1 MALIVQKYGGTSV
14 RDSERLRE
22 VAEWVVKNKE
32 EGNQVVVVV
41 SAPGGMTDSLIKR
54 AQEVHDTPSG
64 RELDALLSVGEQISA
79 SLLAMAIGELGHR
92 AVSLTGHQLE
102 MKTTNEF
109 NNAKILEVS
118 SEKIMERVDEGYIVI
133 ITGFQGVDENGS
145 ITTLGRGGSDTT
157 AVAVGA
163 AISADQV
170 EIYTDVDGIYTAD
183 PRIVKNAEKIP
194 ALSFTEM
201 IEMAGK
207 GAKVLHC
214 RSVEMAA
221 KYGID
226 IHLRSAFTWKEG
238 TWVRGDDKMEKA
250 AVRGITHVRGLAKVK
265 VAELEGNRSLGDV
278 MSVIEDKDVDIRLI
292 NQGLNAEGNFE
303 ISFLLEEGEAVRV
316 SEVIKERVSGCK
328 NVSLNLGLG
337 MVSAIGIGIR
347 SNKLQGRVMRV
358 LNNKGVRTEM
368 ISSSETSL
376 SYVVVDSD
384 VDKLKKLMHYELIEK
399 SLSA

>member
-1 MALIVQKYGGTSV
+1 MALIVQKFGGTSV
-14 RDSERLRE
+14 RDSERVRE
-22 VAEWVVKNKE
+22 VARWVVKNKV
-32 EGNQVVVVV
+32 EGNQMVVVV

-54 AQEVHDTPSG
+54 AEEVHKAPSG
-64 RELDALLSVGEQISA
+64 RELDVLLSVGEQISA
-79 SLLAMAIGELGHR
+79 SLLAMAIGELGHK
-92 AVSLTGHQLE
+92 AISFTGPQLE
-102 MKTTNEF
+102 IKTTNEF
-109 NNAKILEVS
+109 NNAKILEMS
-118 SEKIMERVDEGYIVI
+118 SEKIMERVEDDCVVI
-133 ITGFQGVDENGS
+133 ITGFQGMDEDGS
-145 ITTLGRGGSDTT
+145 VTTLGRGGSDTT

-183 PRIVKNAEKIP
+183 PRIVKNAGKIHE
-194 ALSFTEM
+194 LSFTEM

-226 IHLRSAFTWKEG
+226 IHLRSAFTWEEG

-250 AVRGITHVRGLAKVK
+250 VVRGITHVKGLAKVT
-265 VAELEGNRSLGDV
+265 VAQLKSNKCLGDV
-278 MSVIEDKDVDIRLI
+278 MSVIEDKDVDIRLV
-292 NQGLNAEGNFE
+292 NQGLNPEGHFE

-316 SEVIKERVSGCK
+316 SKLLKEKLGSCE
-328 NVSLNLGLG
+328 NINLNLNLG

-347 SNKLQGRVMRV
+347 SNKLQGRVMRL
-358 LNNKGVRTEM
+358 LNSEGVRMEM

-376 SYVVVDSD
+376 SYVVSDKD